1 MWYNIRKSQNI
12 MTMTV
17 ASTHLNKHD
26 HDFNNYG
33 KFKIIEQL
41 RNK

>member
-1 MWYNIRKSQNI
+1 
-12 MTMTV
+12 MTV

-41 RNK
+41 RNI